1 MYMERVCSRF
11 VKRSCGFLQSSGP
24 RHHCLIF
31 CKRWDWTWILHQWP
45 LSMLPTL
52 CLKIP
57 LTIALFSFFDIAD
70 IFLRVSHILGPLALQ
85 QLQQTIL
92 AGMKGTVNKAQ
103 LNWLRWGSHFHYHLP
118 PAHHRPPLCASKV
131 SGIVGFAHLPWLAPD
146 VIKTEVST
154 FHVHFIWL
162 VLIFPLCPS

>member
-1 MYMERVCSRF
+1 MN
-11 VKRSCGFLQSSGP
+11 
-24 RHHCLIF
+24 HHLIF

-92 AGMKGTVNKAQ
+92 AGMKGTVNKVQ
-103 LNWLRWGSHFHYHLP
+103 LNWLRLGSHSHSICL
-118 PAHHRPPLCASKV
+118 
-131 SGIVGFAHLPWLAPD
+131 
-146 VIKTEVST
+146 
-154 FHVHFIWL
+154 
-162 VLIFPLCPS
+162 